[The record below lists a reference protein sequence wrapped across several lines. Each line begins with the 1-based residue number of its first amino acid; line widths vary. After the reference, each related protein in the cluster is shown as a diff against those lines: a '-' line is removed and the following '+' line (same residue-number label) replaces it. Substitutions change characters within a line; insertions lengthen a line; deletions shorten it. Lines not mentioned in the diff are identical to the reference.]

1 MENNENNFDN
11 LKESLVEEDE
21 IFPNNNFQ
29 EKLMNFK

>member
-21 IFPNNNFQ
+21 IFPNNNF
-29 EKLMNFK
+29 